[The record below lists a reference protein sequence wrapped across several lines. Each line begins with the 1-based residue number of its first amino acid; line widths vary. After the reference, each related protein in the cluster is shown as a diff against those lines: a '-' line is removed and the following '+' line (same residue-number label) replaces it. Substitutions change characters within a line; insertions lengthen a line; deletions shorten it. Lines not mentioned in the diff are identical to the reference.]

1 MLNYDWNEHHQCEA
15 HRPQIIL
22 IMEKNTLNL
31 REISIDKVITEL
43 RSQKKNQE
51 QFSDDFGS
59 FQNGIF
65 NKWYD

>member
-43 RSQKKNQE
+43 RSQKNRKPARE
-51 QFSDDFGS
+51 DWKSCS
-59 FQNGIF
+59 KEVSWLI
-65 NKWYD
+65 